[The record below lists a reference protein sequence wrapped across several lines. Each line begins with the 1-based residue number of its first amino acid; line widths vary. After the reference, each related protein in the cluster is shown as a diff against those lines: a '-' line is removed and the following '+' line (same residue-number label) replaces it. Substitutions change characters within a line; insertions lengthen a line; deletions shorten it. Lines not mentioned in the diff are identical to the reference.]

1 MNVAMKRGFLL
12 LQAIVLLLGCTT
24 ASALTDEEIFRE
36 FRFNLINPG
45 ARSLGLAGAFIS
57 LADDATAAQANPAGL
72 SFLRRSEYFAELRVV
87 DNAAQSSV
95 SSESSTSVDSFVAT
109 GTDLDDTLSPS
120 FLSAVTVYE
129 RWTMGL
135 SRQELLNIEN
145 STLSAFTFTFPGPPT
160 GAILSQGRG
169 FIDVNV
175 TNINAS
181 FGVRVTDHLGLGF
194 TLTSSKLEV
203 DSELVSLVV
212 DTAPTTADEQ
222 ILEPTLD
229 LRTSIDDS
237 DEEVVFSLGFI
248 YKRPDRWSVGAVYRQ
263 GADFTVAQ
271 RVDPEEGIDLFNKRA
286 IVGMGF
292 ANRFHL
298 PDVFGA
304 GGNVLLADKRLTLAL
319 DVNRI
324 LYSNLLDG
332 FVPGVTPLTDAD
344 ASFTVDDVTDYRFGG
359 EYVFP
364 NLNNPWPTL
373 SLRGG
378 VSSIGDSTIRAE
390 FTGSNAFASEEVF
403 RGDDRETHGSIG
415 VGVNLKRYKIDLGA
429 DVSDSIN
436 EFLVSVIYQGK

>member
-1 MNVAMKRGFLL
+1 MKRGFLL
-12 LQAIVLLLGCTT
+12 LQVIVLLLGFTP
-24 ASALTDEEIFRE
+24 AAALTDEEIFRE

-45 ARSLGLAGAFIS
+45 ARSLGLGGAFIS

-72 SFLRRSEYFAELRVV
+72 NFLGRSEYFAELRVV
-87 DNAAQSSV
+87 DNSARSSIT
-95 SSESSTSVDSFVAT
+95 SESSTSVDSFVAT

-160 GAILSQGRG
+160 GAILSQGTG

-181 FGVRVTDHLGLGF
+181 FGVRVTDYLGLGF
-194 TLTSSKLEV
+194 TITSSKLEV
-203 DSELVSLVV
+203 DSELVNLVV
-212 DTAPTTADEQ
+212 DTAPTIAADQ

-263 GADFTVAQ
+263 GADFTVTE
-271 RVDPEEGIDLFNKRA
+271 RVDPQGIDLFGKRA
-286 IVGMGF
+286 IVGRGF

-298 PDVFGA
+298 PDVIGA

-344 ASFTVDDVTDYRFGG
+344 ASFTVDDVTDYRFGA

-429 DVSDSIN
+429 DFSDSIN